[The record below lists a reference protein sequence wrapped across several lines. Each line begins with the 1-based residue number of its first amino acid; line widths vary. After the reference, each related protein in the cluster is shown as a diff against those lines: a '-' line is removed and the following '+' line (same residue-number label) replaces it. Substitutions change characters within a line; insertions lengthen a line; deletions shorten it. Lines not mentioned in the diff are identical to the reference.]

1 MLSRYLK
8 FAINFVSQKYAQDPP
23 PIARKAGSPID
34 DPSRGAQRT
43 PRGLQILSLATATR
57 DYARRVAA
65 GTFDGARDEDIL
77 PLVAA
82 MGPDV
87 WAWQRARRLADL
99 PPWRAQPDADEDIE
113 RAIVR
118 REMTSDLDTWEAAL
132 RRLDARIAQARLLRQ
147 PIPDPLDVPEE
158 VADAL
163 ARRREAARE
172 RAARRRRRES
182 GDGSGLAPAPED
194 PAPPTPKTH

>member
-8 FAINFVSQKYAQDPP
+8 FALNFVSQKYAQDPP
-23 PIARKAGSPID
+23 PITRKAGSLIGE
-34 DPSRGAQRT
+34 PSRGAQRT
-43 PRGLQILSLATATR
+43 SRGLRILSLATATR
-57 DYARRVAA
+57 DYARRLAA
-65 GTFDGARDEDIL
+65 GTFDGAREEDIV

-113 RAIVR
+113 RDIVR
-118 REMTSDLDTWEAAL
+118 REMTHDLDTWEVAL

-147 PIPDPLDVPEE
+147 PIPAPLNVPEE

-182 GDGSGLAPAPED
+182 GDGSSLAQAPEEA
-194 PAPPTPKTH
+194 APPIPKSH